1 MPPAGPSLTFLSWTP
16 TKKKFKPLSTKKA
29 ARESLDA
36 SNEHD
41 KALSVSSWSGI
52 HSDNDTEWP
61 PLSHSS
67 PSRTRLVTQ
76 TWPQQPS
83 LSSSGNED
91 NGDHRIMHQKK
102 SALFIQ
108 TDR

>member
-1 MPPAGPSLTFLSWTP
+1 PTGPSLTFLSWTP
-16 TKKKFKPLSTKKA
+16 TKKKFKPLSTKK
-29 ARESLDA
+29 SICKSPDA
-36 SNEHD
+36 SDEDD

-67 PSRTRLVTQ
+67 PSRTRLVSQ
-76 TWPQQPS
+76 TWPQQLS
-83 LSSSGNED
+83 LSLSGNDD

-102 SALFIQ
+102 SALSL
-108 TDR
+108 